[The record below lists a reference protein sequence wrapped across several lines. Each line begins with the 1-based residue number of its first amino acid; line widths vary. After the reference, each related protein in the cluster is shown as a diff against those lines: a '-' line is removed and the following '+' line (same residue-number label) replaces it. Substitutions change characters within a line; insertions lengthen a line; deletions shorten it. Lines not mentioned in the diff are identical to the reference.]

1 MKKLLPIDCT
11 LFNQGNAEHYWL
23 VYERFYRVVR
33 KYAGKFI
40 ANQVDAEQITFQIF
54 SRLWDKTNKNFE
66 KEQQIL
72 SYLYVVTHNA
82 CINYLKRTEG
92 FSTWYFGDEIM
103 GDDGD
108 TEGLE
113 EIETEMNRIFHLVIQ
128 RMSAQRQKVLN
139 MKYRDGLDVIEIA
152 RMLDLSPSTVYS
164 HLRHAHDDFK
174 KIFPGLKDVFKY
186 LALLTLMAIW
196 KLFKNN

>member
-1 MKKLLPIDCT
+1 M
-11 LFNQGNAEHYWL
+11 GE
-23 VYERFYRVVR
+23 
-33 KYAGKFI
+33 
-40 ANQVDAEQITFQIF
+40 DA
-54 SRLWDKTNKNFE
+54 
-66 KEQQIL
+66 
-72 SYLYVVTHNA
+72 
-82 CINYLKRTEG
+82 
-92 FSTWYFGDEIM
+92 
-103 GDDGD
+103 D

-113 EIETEMNRIFHLVIQ
+113 EIETEMTRIFHLVIQ
-128 RMSAQRQKVLN
+128 RMSAQRRKVLN

>member
-1 MKKLLPIDCT
+1 
-11 LFNQGNAEHYWL
+11 
-23 VYERFYRVVR
+23 
-33 KYAGKFI
+33 
-40 ANQVDAEQITFQIF
+40 
-54 SRLWDKTNKNFE
+54 
-66 KEQQIL
+66 
-72 SYLYVVTHNA
+72 
-82 CINYLKRTEG
+82 
-92 FSTWYFGDEIM
+92 M